1 MKIDMWLNGLA
12 IILFLGFFMA
22 ALIAFSTID
31 KQKEIVIDSRY
42 GRQTGT
48 LEIIY
53 VNAALLLVAVML
65 HFHSYR
71 FMPALIA
78 FILLIFFNSR
88 MRSGIAPLGIYV
100 GTTFLGWEEID
111 SYLIIND
118 EISTIE
124 VRVYANQKQYALRC
138 SKEERLQIEQF
149 FADNK
154 VKAKRRENENETF
167 D

>member
-1 MKIDMWLNGLA
+1 
-12 IILFLGFFMA
+12 
-22 ALIAFSTID
+22 
-31 KQKEIVIDSRY
+31 
-42 GRQTGT
+42 
-48 LEIIY
+48 
-53 VNAALLLVAVML
+53 
-65 HFHSYR
+65 
-71 FMPALIA
+71 
-78 FILLIFFNSR
+78 